1 MASIID
7 WVMRGEMGKA
17 KEEEER
23 GQADQKV
30 KRTKGRQSQES
41 REPVDKMAGFTGIRS
56 WGKGSKT
63 QFLGGEV

>member
-1 MASIID
+1 
-7 WVMRGEMGKA
+7 MGKA

-56 WGKGSKT
+56 CGKGSKT
-63 QFLGGEV
+63 QLLGGEV